1 MEFGILGPLEV
12 RADGRAVEL
21 GGPKP
26 RALLAVLALHA
37 NQPVT
42 AERVAVALW
51 GEDTPPRAVKT
62 VQVYVARLR
71 KALGDPDVLVTMPG
85 GYCLRVR
92 PGELDAERFE
102 RQVADGRRALAAGRG
117 EDAAAELR
125 EALGLWRGPPL
136 VELASAPFAPAE
148 IARLEEQHLAALE
161 VRVEADLAAGR
172 HAQLVGELQQLT
184 SEHPWRERLHAQLM
198 LALYRGG
205 RQADALEAYRHA
217 REVLVEQLGIEPGAE
232 LHDVHE
238 AILAHDPAIDAPP
251 VSPRQPPDGP
261 DERDARAP
269 RPSAPGDRKLPAP
282 PNQLVGRRHELG
294 AIGERLQSNS
304 VRMLTLTGPGGV
316 GKTRLALEAARA
328 VAADFAD
335 GAHLVSLAAVQ
346 QPEAVPAAI
355 VRTLGIVVLAGE
367 SADEAAERFLAAK
380 HLLLIAD
387 NFEHVLAAAPFI
399 GGLLGVCPALTVLAT
414 SREPLALHAEER
426 YPVAPLALPDLARP
440 EDPQTLAGVDAV
452 ALFTERARALDP
464 DFELDDGNA
473 AAVAEICRRVD
484 GLPLAI
490 ELAAARCGLLSP
502 TEIAERLDAALGA
515 PGAGARDAPARQQT
529 LGATIDWSHEL
540 LSDDE
545 QRCFARF
552 AVFAGGATVEAA
564 ETITAGGLDTLD
576 GLVTK
581 SLLTRRHHARTPT
594 RLGMLE
600 TIRAYATTR
609 FAGAADIDAVH
620 ERHYLHYLALARRHG
635 TEHTLWS
642 ASGKEHLATLDAE
655 IDNLHAAL
663 GWAIGRANAELALAL
678 AAALGCYWRMRDR
691 YADAVDWID
700 QALNLPGADAD
711 PALRVPALL
720 TKAKCLWNVGRRAEQ
735 PAVLVELEAIARR
748 LDDPVTLSQT
758 LQLAVHREI
767 DADRL
772 DIADA
777 LAEEALQWARA
788 AGDDWEIAEASH
800 RKAIAA
806 SSIADLRERVDA
818 AASLLTDVGN
828 VRELASLLTSAAY
841 AALCLGSER
850 DATDF
855 AARATPMTRALDN
868 RFLRMLNSG
877 NLGLATLLTG
887 ETDTASQAFREELI
901 LSRETVVRPLAFEG
915 LRGVAAIAVVK
926 GDAKRAATL
935 AGAASAHRYDEP
947 ADPVDVR
954 LEAEFFEPARARY
967 GTDAWNAAARE
978 GSALTFEAAIAY
990 ALEEP
995 PE

>member
-12 RADGRAVEL
+12 RADGRSVEL

-71 KALGDPDVLVTMPG
+71 KALGDREVLVTTPG

-117 EDAAAELR
+117 ADAAAELR
-125 EALGLWRGPPL
+125 EALELWRGPPL
-136 VELASAPFAPAE
+136 AELASAPFAPAE

-172 HAQLVGELQQLT
+172 HAELVGELQQLIG
-184 SEHPWRERLHAQLM
+184 EHPWRERLHAQLM
-198 LALYRGG
+198 LALYRSG

-232 LHDVHE
+232 LHDLHE
-238 AILAHDPAIDAPP
+238 AILGHDPAIDAPP
-251 VSPRQPPDGP
+251 VTPSPPLDG
-261 DERDARAP
+261 RDARAP

-282 PNQLVGRRHELG
+282 PNQLVGRRHELA
-294 AIGERLQSNS
+294 AIGERLRSNS
-304 VRMLTLTGPGGV
+304 VRVLTLTGPGGV

-355 VRTLGIVVLAGE
+355 VRTLGIVLLAGE
-367 SADEAAERFLAAK
+367 SADQAVERFLAAK

-399 GGLLGVCPALTVLAT
+399 GGLLGVCPALNVLAT

-426 YPVAPLALPDLARP
+426 YPVAPLALPDLARS
-440 EDPQTLAGVDAV
+440 EDPRTLAGVDAV
-452 ALFTERARALDP
+452 ALFTERARAHDP
-464 DFELDDGNA
+464 DFELGDGNA

-502 TEIAERLDAALGA
+502 GEIAERLETALGA
-515 PGAGARDAPARQQT
+515 LGAGARDAPARHYT
-529 LGATIDWSHEL
+529 LGATIDWSYEL
-540 LSDDE
+540 LSDGE
-545 QRCFARF
+545 KRCFARF
-552 AVFAGGATVEAA
+552 AVFAGGTTVEAA
-564 ETITAGGLDTLD
+564 ETITGADLDTLD
-576 GLVTK
+576 HLVAK
-581 SLLTRRHHARTPT
+581 SLLERRQHALAPT

-600 TIRAYATTR
+600 TIRAYAGER
-609 FAGAADIDAVH
+609 LASAADAKAVR
-620 ERHYLHYLALARRHG
+620 ENHYRYYLALAQRHG
-635 TEHTLWS
+635 TERALRG
-642 ASGKEHLATLDAE
+642 ADAREHLARLDAE

-663 GWAIGRANAELALAL
+663 GWAVAQASAERALAM
-678 AAALGCYWRMRDR
+678 AAALGCYWVMRNR
-691 YADAVDWID
+691 YSDAVDWVD
-700 QALNLPGADAD
+700 QALNLPGADAH
-711 PALRVPALL
+711 PAERVRALC
-720 TKAKCLWNVGRRAEQ
+720 TKSKCLWQMGHGAEQ
-735 PAVLVELEAIARR
+735 PAILAALEAIARR
-748 LDDPVTLSQT
+748 LGDPVILSQA
-758 LQLAVHREI
+758 LQQRVQHEM
-767 DADRL
+767 DAERL
-772 DIADA
+772 DVADA
-777 LAEEALQWARA
+777 FADEALHWARA
-788 AGDDWEIAEASH
+788 AGDEWEIAEAS
-800 RKAIAA
+800 RGKAAAA
-806 SSIADLRERVDA
+806 SSIADLRERVDT

-828 VRELASLLTSAAY
+828 VHQLASLLNDAAY

-855 AARATPMTRALDN
+855 ASRAAPIARALDS
-868 RFLRMLNSG
+868 RFERMINSG
-877 NLGLATLLTG
+877 NLGLAALLTG
-887 ETDTASQAFREELI
+887 ETDAASRAFREELT
-901 LSRETVVRPLAFEG
+901 LCRDMVVRPVMFEG
-915 LRGVAAIAVVK
+915 LRGLAAVAVVN

-935 AGAASAHRYDEP
+935 LGAADTHRYDTPEY
-947 ADPVDVR
+947 PVDAR
-954 LEAEFFEPARARY
+954 LDETFFAPARTRCAP
-967 GTDAWNAAARE
+967 DAWNAAARE
-978 GSALTFEAAIAY
+978 GSALSFEDAIAY
-990 ALEEP
+990 ALGEP
-995 PE
+995 PV